1 MNTDKPLVEM
11 IHKHVTTKRVK
22 LPAFNGT
29 ALRIQ
34 KEIAKE
40 EPDTRLIEK
49 SIVSDQSLT
58 GEVLRV
64 SNSSFYRGLSQV
76 ATVRDAIIR
85 LGSKEVSNIV
95 TLVALQHNFKSKDP
109 IVHKIMGKLW
119 RHSVGCAMG
128 ASWLAKQTG
137 FQTICHETFVAGL
150 LHDVGKLFILKA
162 IDDMKISGEIDHP
175 PSNTLMFEAMQNLHT
190 EQGEVLLKIAI
201 TFCSCWF
208 GWPIICAIK
217 RGSLCMKTHRSFL
230 WLPPKRINSN
240 YPKWTWPGWRFCWKT
255 LKFSVDDGRS
265 TRIQKSENRGQRK
278 RLILQS

>member
-1 MNTDKPLVEM
+1 MNTDRSLVEM
-11 IHKHVTTKRVK
+11 IDQHVSTKQVK

-40 EPDTRLIEK
+40 EPDTRMIEK

-85 LGSKEVSNIV
+85 MGSKEVSNIV
-95 TLVALQHNFKSKDP
+95 TLVALQHNFRSKDP
-109 IVHKIMGKLW
+109 IMHKIMGKLW

-137 FQTICHETFVAGL
+137 FQAICHETFVAGL
-150 LHDVGKLFILKA
+150 LHDVGKLLILKA
-162 IDDMKISGEIDHP
+162 IDDMNVSGEIDQR
-175 PSNTLMFEAMQNLHT
+175 PSNTLIDEAMQNLHT
-190 EQGEVLLKIAI
+190 EQGNLLLNHWNLPEKYCRIARDHHIENFDSNNILLVLVRLANHMCHKKGIALNEDPSIVLMATPEVHQLQLSEVDLARLEVLLED
-201 TFCSCWF
+201 SQVLS
-208 GWPIICAIK
+208 G
-217 RGSLCMKTHRSFL
+217 
-230 WLPPKRINSN
+230 
-240 YPKWTWPGWRFCWKT
+240 
-255 LKFSVDDGRS
+255 
-265 TRIQKSENRGQRK
+265 
-278 RLILQS
+278 

>member
-1 MNTDKPLVEM
+1 MNTDSSLIELINKN
-11 IHKHVTTKRVK
+11 VTTKRVK

-34 KEIAKE
+34 NEIAKE
-40 EPDTRLIEK
+40 EPDTRMIEK

-95 TLVALQHNFKSKDP
+95 AMVTLQHNFQSKDP
-109 IVHKIMGKLW
+109 VVHKIMGKLW

-137 FQTICHETFVAGL
+137 FLTICHETFIAGL
-150 LHDVGKLFILKA
+150 LHDVGKLFVLKA
-162 IDDMKISGEIDHP
+162 IDDMRISGDIEHR
-175 PSNTLMFEAMQNLHT
+175 PSNMLIDEAMEKLHT
-190 EQGEVLLKIAI
+190 EQGNLLLNNWNLPEKYCLIARDHHKEDFDCNDHLLVLVRLANHMCHKKGIGLVEDPSIVLMATPESHQLQLSEVDLARLEVLLEDSQVLSA
-201 TFCSCWF
+201 
-208 GWPIICAIK
+208 
-217 RGSLCMKTHRSFL
+217 
-230 WLPPKRINSN
+230 
-240 YPKWTWPGWRFCWKT
+240 
-255 LKFSVDDGRS
+255 
-265 TRIQKSENRGQRK
+265 
-278 RLILQS
+278 

>member
-11 IHKHVTTKRVK
+11 IHKHITTKRVK

-128 ASWLAKQTG
+128 VSWLAKQTG

-175 PSNTLMFEAMQNLHT
+175 PSNTLMYEAMQNLHT
-190 EQGEVLLKIAI
+190 EQGELLLNHWNLPEKYCQIARDHHREDFDCNNILLVLVRLANHMCHKKGIALDEDPSMVLMATPEAHQLQLSEVDLARLEVLLED
-201 TFCSCWF
+201 SQVL
-208 GWPIICAIK
+208 G
-217 RGSLCMKTHRSFL
+217 G
-230 WLPPKRINSN
+230 
-240 YPKWTWPGWRFCWKT
+240 
-255 LKFSVDDGRS
+255 
-265 TRIQKSENRGQRK
+265 
-278 RLILQS
+278 

>member
-119 RHSVGCAMG
+119 RHSVGW
-128 ASWLAKQTG
+128 S
-137 FQTICHETFVAGL
+137 ISPEI
-150 LHDVGKLFILKA
+150 FISSMA
-162 IDDMKISGEIDHP
+162 
-175 PSNTLMFEAMQNLHT
+175 FR
-190 EQGEVLLKIAI
+190 
-201 TFCSCWF
+201 
-208 GWPIICAIK
+208 IK
-217 RGSLCMKTHRSFL
+217 SLPTS
-230 WLPPKRINSN
+230 
-240 YPKWTWPGWRFCWKT
+240 
-255 LKFSVDDGRS
+255 
-265 TRIQKSENRGQRK
+265 
-278 RLILQS
+278 

>member
-1 MNTDKPLVEM
+1 MNTDRSLVEM
-11 IHKHVTTKRVK
+11 IHKHVSTKRVK

-76 ATVRDAIIR
+76 VTVRDAIIR

-95 TLVALQHNFKSKDP
+95 TLVALQNKFRSKDP
-109 IVHKIMGKLW
+109 IIHKIMGKLW

-162 IDDMKISGEIDHP
+162 IDDMKISGEIDQR
-175 PSNTLMFEAMQNLHT
+175 PSNTLIDEAMQNMHT
-190 EQGEVLLKIAI
+190 EQGELLLNHWNLPQKYCRIAREHHIEDFDCNNILLVLVRLANHMCHKKGIALSEDPSIVLMATPEAHQLQISEVDLARLEVLLEDAQVLN
-201 TFCSCWF
+201 
-208 GWPIICAIK
+208 A
-217 RGSLCMKTHRSFL
+217 
-230 WLPPKRINSN
+230 
-240 YPKWTWPGWRFCWKT
+240 
-255 LKFSVDDGRS
+255 
-265 TRIQKSENRGQRK
+265 
-278 RLILQS
+278 

>member
-1 MNTDKPLVEM
+1 MNTDRPLVEM
-11 IHKHVTTKRVK
+11 IQNHVSTKRVK

-162 IDDMKISGEIDHP
+162 IDDMRISRKIDQRP
-175 PSNTLMFEAMQNLHT
+175 ANTLIDEAMQKLHT
-190 EQGEVLLKIAI
+190 EQGSLLLNHWNLPEKYCRIARDHHIEDFDCNNILLVLVRLANHICHKKGIALNEDPSIVLMATAEARQLQLSEVDLARLEVLLEDSQVLSA
-201 TFCSCWF
+201 
-208 GWPIICAIK
+208 
-217 RGSLCMKTHRSFL
+217 
-230 WLPPKRINSN
+230 
-240 YPKWTWPGWRFCWKT
+240 
-255 LKFSVDDGRS
+255 
-265 TRIQKSENRGQRK
+265 
-278 RLILQS
+278 